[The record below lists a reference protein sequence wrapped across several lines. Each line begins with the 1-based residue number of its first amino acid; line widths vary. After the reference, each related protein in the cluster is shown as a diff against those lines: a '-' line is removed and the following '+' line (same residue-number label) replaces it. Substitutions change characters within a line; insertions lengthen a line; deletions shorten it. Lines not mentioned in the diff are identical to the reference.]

1 MFLIAL
7 LLAGQQ
13 AAEQPKARQSDLP
26 SADIVITGNK
36 MRDALDKCLARN
48 CPPEEEVDAAM
59 NAGAEHF
66 AAGRYNEAVRTLR
79 QAISRNKRY
88 AARMPGPISDLY
100 ATYADVAQHFGTE
113 DHFRR
118 ATWGSVTVLRKALG
132 DTHPATIRA
141 SSRIGDMMVKL
152 GRVEPADGAY
162 RDAAEIAARAGN
174 GDQAA
179 VLTLRR
185 AWLGL
190 ATGRYSAARRFL
202 DQVERDRG
210 GDVRFAPLLKVFR
223 ARIAFAEGDKD
234 AIETLVAAMRGV
246 GGVEPLLLYAPPYPA
261 FDESL
266 RADVRPGEDTLRS
279 IVSTTAPL
287 DRGGLQWAD
296 IGFWVRADGTTGDI
310 DVLRPARRTEWTKP
324 LQKQIAR
331 RRYAPAAAQ
340 TGDVG
345 RYRIERFTLRSTFG
359 VPTGMHIVMRYG
371 PPTLQVIDLT
381 TLSAR
386 DREAPTP

>member
-13 AAEQPKARQSDLP
+13 AAEQPKVPQSELP
-26 SADIVITGNK
+26 PAEVVITGNK
-36 MRDALDKCLARN
+36 MRDLLDKCLARN

-88 AARMPGPISDLY
+88 ASRMPGPISDLY

-118 ATWGSVTVLRKALG
+118 ATWDSVAVLRRALG
-132 DTHPATIRA
+132 ETHPATIRA

-152 GRVEPADGAY
+152 GRVEPADDAY
-162 RDAAEIAARAGN
+162 REAAETAARAGN
-174 GDQAA
+174 ADQAA
-179 VLTLRR
+179 VLTFRR
-185 AWLGL
+185 AWLAL
-190 ATGRYSAARRFL
+190 VTGRYAASRRFL
-202 DQVERDRG
+202 DQIERDRG
-210 GDVRFAPLLKVFR
+210 GDARFAPMLRVLR
-223 ARIAFAEGDKD
+223 ARIAFVEGDAG
-234 AIETLVAAMRGV
+234 AIEALVAAMRGF
-246 GGVEPLLLYAPPYPA
+246 GGAEPLLVYAPPYPA
-261 FDESL
+261 FDEAL
-266 RADVRPGEDTLRS
+266 RADVRPEEDTLRS
-279 IVSTTAPL
+279 IVSTTATL

-296 IGFWVRADGTTGDI
+296 IGFWVRADGTTSDI
-310 DVLRPARRTEWTKP
+310 DVLRPARGTEWTRP

-331 RRYAPAAAQ
+331 RRYAPAAQA
-340 TGDVG
+340 GDIG

-359 VPTGMHIVMRYG
+359 VPTGTHIVMRYG
-371 PPTLQVIDLT
+371 PPALQVIDLT

-386 DREAPTP
+386 DREAPKP